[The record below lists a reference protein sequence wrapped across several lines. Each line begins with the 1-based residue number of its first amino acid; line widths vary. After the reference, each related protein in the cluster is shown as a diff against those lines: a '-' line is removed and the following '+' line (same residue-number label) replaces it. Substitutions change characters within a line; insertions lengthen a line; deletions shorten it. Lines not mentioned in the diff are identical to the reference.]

1 MGRHAT
7 RGSVARSRHSGDF
20 HTQLENALESL
31 DAALARAG
39 SNLSNLVRLEV
50 YLRDIYNADRAADML
65 RARLR
70 TDPPALAIIG
80 AELGAPLEVNL
91 NAIAV

>member
-1 MGRHAT
+1 MG
-7 RGSVARSRHSGDF
+7 VASTQQHSDDF
-20 HTQLENALESL
+20 HAQLENALESL

-70 TDPPALAIIG
+70 DDPPALAIIG
-80 AELGAPLEVNL
+80 AELGAPLEVKL